1 MKTLFTILLLT
12 ATLTLRAQ
20 VADTPQPSGAVPADN
35 PGLNAGPPAGGLS
48 SNTPPSTDIQQSDP
62 SASAGLQR
70 SGGPLPFTFNPSPA
84 LQQLPTRALT
94 QINAKTAKLQRRL
107 NRASEKALRR
117 FSRTQAKLYDKLSRV
132 DSLAANNLFT
142 KEADK
147 LSQLPG
153 SLEGK
158 LAARTGKAGALASK
172 INQFTGGQLKN
183 TAHSYFPYLDTLK
196 NALGF
201 LRGKGKGYLSQAKDV
216 QSQLQGSLDR
226 VQTARQQ
233 LDQAARLQTY
243 LQQRQQQLLDQL
255 GNLSSLGNSSR
266 YGFLQKDLLRLNK
279 EAYYYAARLK
289 NYKELFSDKQKA
301 EAEALAL
308 VQKIPAFRDF
318 MKKHSA
324 LAGLFNLPGTGLTP
338 TGATPD
344 LTGLQTREMVARELQ
359 QRLATADAGGRRQI
373 SQQMQQAREK
383 LRDLK
388 NKFPGGGSTA
398 EMPNFQPKELKSKT
412 FFQRLAFGGNL
423 QFAKSTSGYPTTSD
437 LAGQV
442 AYKFSKNGSA
452 GVGASFKLGWGSSIQ
467 KIHFTAQGA
476 GLRSFL
482 DYKLKGTFYVNG
494 GAELNYL
501 KTQPDVPALKSLNGW
516 TGSALI
522 GLEKKYRVSSKL
534 KGTLMLLYDFLHNQH
549 TPVTPP
555 VLFRMGYE
563 F

>member
-12 ATLTLRAQ
+12 ATLPLTLRAQ
-20 VADTPQPSGAVPADN
+20 AVDTGTVPADS
-35 PGLNAGPPAGGLS
+35 P
-48 SNTPPSTDIQQSDP
+48 
-62 SASAGLQR
+62 
-70 SGGPLPFTFNPSPA
+70 GGPLPLTFHPSPA
-84 LQQLPTRALT
+84 LQQLPARALT
-94 QINAKTAKLQRRL
+94 QINAKTARLQRRL

-142 KEADK
+142 KQADK
-147 LSQLPG
+147 LSRLPG
-153 SLEGK
+153 ALQGK

-172 INQFTGGQLKN
+172 INQLTGGKFSAA
-183 TAHSYFPYLDTLK
+183 THSYFPYLDTLK

-201 LRGKGKGYLSQAKDV
+201 LRGKGKGYLSQAKGIQD
-216 QSQLQGSLDR
+216 QLQGSLDR

-233 LDQAARLQTY
+233 LDQAAQLQTY

-255 GNLSSLGNSSR
+255 GSLGNLGNGNSSP
-266 YGFLQKDLLRLNK
+266 YGFLQKDLLKLNK

-324 LAGLFNLPGTGLTP
+324 LAGLFNLPGTGITP
-338 TGATPD
+338 SGATPD

-359 QRLATADAGGRRQI
+359 QRLDGAGPGGRQQI
-373 SQQMQQAREK
+373 SQQMQQAKEK

-388 NKFPGGGSTA
+388 NKLPGGGSTA

-412 FFQRLAFGGNL
+412 FFQRLAFGGNV

-437 LAGQV
+437 VAGQV

-549 TPVTPP
+549 TPATPP
-555 VLFRMGYE
+555 ILFRMGYE